1 VRGAGQSGRGRDVRV
16 EHASHHDVAERVTRI
31 LA

>member
-1 VRGAGQSGRGRDVRV
+1 VRGAGQSGRGRDVWV
-16 EHASHHDVAERVTRI
+16 VHAAYHDVAERVTQI